1 MYRATPW
8 FFSYF
13 GHCLPY
19 LSSMRTVSEIKVAT
33 KQLKPKERV
42 ALFRWLSTQ
51 DDILSAQKKDLLADL
66 DRGIA

>member
-1 MYRATPW
+1 
-8 FFSYF
+8 
-13 GHCLPY
+13 
-19 LSSMRTVSEIKVAT
+19 MRTVSEIKVAT